1 MNKTIFLFA
10 GIFALV
16 LFGCAAPLQQG
27 TPIVSDTQVEENKN
41 LVLADT
47 LNEVEE
53 HQKNKTQNQE
63 AAIIKETEKSQE
75 NFNVISDRLP
85 TSQKTVE
92 QDSLLVSNGNSLS
105 DSTVENFLPI
115 PPQTDTLKKK
125 SPEPYIEIQRMVAE
139 SFSYAQDLFNEGK
152 VDSAIHFL
160 ENFQMLDPLWKNWM
174 VNVHND
180 IKKYKDFSNQEIE
193 KFKGLS
199 FAIVNEMAVGADYG
213 SVCRLADSLIAL
225 FPGDSLRL
233 FAEEKKQL
241 AFHKT
246 YLKVQTE
253 MKKIELMAK
262 QSGDYK
268 KADSLAQRL
277 KMRYRDFVDTLRLDS
292 WNAAFSKIASSQND
306 NKDFWAT
313 NNPQKFLEDAKTLF
327 AKGKIDE
334 SLKIFESL
342 LSSPLRNRALEERTR
357 LGMEFC
363 KNSRASAAELYA
375 KALKQ
380 KDSKK
385 KQDFI
390 QQAIQKLSNCT
401 EYFQEIPDAFQAET
415 DKKLL
420 LEELSK

>member
-27 TPIVSDTQVEENKN
+27 TPIVSDTQIEENKN

-47 LNEVEE
+47 LNEVDEP
-53 HQKNKTQNQE
+53 QKNKTQNQE
-63 AAIIKETEKSQE
+63 SVIKIETEKSQE
-75 NFNVISDRLP
+75 NFNVISDRMP

-115 PPQTDTLKKK
+115 PPQTDTLIKK

-225 FPGDSLRL
+225 SPGDSLRL

-277 KMRYRDFVDTLRLDS
+277 KMRYRDFVDTLHLDS
-292 WNAAFSKIASSQND
+292 WNAAFFKIASSQND